1 MRVAWVAP
9 NGGNFTLSSLKGT
22 GGWISSMESAL
33 LESNEDIE
41 LGVVFVHSED
51 LQPIKHD
58 RVTYYPVYRPLENN
72 IQKLYHRWFRDE
84 EKYEDA
90 LVAQM
95 VEYIEQFKPDIV
107 HIWGCENLYVKV
119 LKYINYPSVV
129 HIQGFASSIVQHYL
143 PNGVSVADI
152 ASQDNFL
159 DRYIFKRGNLHNYKS
174 FLLRVAIEKEMAEYI
189 TNWIGRTEWDRAS
202 AYCLAPQAKYYHC
215 DELMRKEF
223 YEHQWRYHYDGKLV
237 IQSSIS
243 NTWYKGVDVVLKTA
257 QTLKSLG
264 VDFEWNVY
272 GVTEGSSV
280 VRFFSRRYHIEPKSM
295 NVNLLGYVDGATI
308 MQGLLKSDVYV
319 HPSYIENGC
328 NAVQEAML
336 LGLPIVAH
344 YTGGLTTTLN
354 DNSGMLVQPS
364 DSSAMAYAILQMR
377 NRDVAEYYSQRGR
390 KTAISRHDRNR
401 VVADLLTAYRS
412 IINE

>member
-107 HIWGCENLYVKV
+107 HIWGCENFYVKV

-129 HIQGFASSIVQHYL
+129 HIQGLASSIVQHYL
-143 PNGVSVADI
+143 PNGVGVADI
-152 ASQDNFL
+152 ASQDKFL

-174 FLLRVAIEKEMAEYI
+174 FLLRVATEKEMAKYI
-189 TNWIGRTEWDRAS
+189 TNWLGRTEWDKAS
-202 AYCLAPQAKYYHC
+202 AYCLAPNANYYHC

-223 YEHQWRYHYDGKLV
+223 YEYQWRYHYNEKIV

-243 NTWYKGVDVVLKTA
+243 NSWYKGIDIILKTA
-257 QTLKSLG
+257 QMLKSLG

-272 GVTEGSSV
+272 GVTEISSI
-280 VRFFSRRYHIEPKSM
+280 VRYFLHKY
-295 NVNLLGYVDGATI
+295 NVSLKDVNVHLHGYVDGNTI
-308 MQGLLKSDVYV
+308 MHGLLNSDVYV

-328 NAVQEAML
+328 NAVQEAMC
-336 LGLPIVAH
+336 LGTPVVSHYVGGVA
-344 YTGGLTTTLN
+344 TTIKN
-354 DNSGMLVQPS
+354 DSGVLVQVN
-364 DSSAMAYAILQMR
+364 DTSAMAYSILQMR
-377 NRDVAEYYSQRGR
+377 DRYIAEGYSQRGR
-390 KTAISRHDRNR
+390 NTAIARHDRNK
-401 VVADLLTAYRS
+401 VVADLLTAYKS